1 MLSEEL
7 QLLVAGYVLGDLD
20 PEEAAEFEQFL
31 RENPAIAA
39 EVAQMQAALETTFA
53 VPEVSP
59 PAHLRASIL
68 SQAETTPEETN
79 RSTSA
84 PVTLRRPRILW
95 RRVMDVAAAGLILAL
110 GINNYRLWQTLQT
123 TQATLQQYPLLT
135 YRLNAIQAGSDASA
149 QVVVNPN
156 RLEATLAVENLPP
169 LPPGKVYALWTVLEP
184 NVPFTTDSKQAI
196 LTEVFQVD
204 REGTV
209 SKTISV
215 PQVYRSSGVVT
226 KVAVTIEDA
235 TSPQAHTGTPIMI
248 TKL

>member
-156 RLEATLAVENLPP
+156 RLEATPWQSLCL
-169 LPPGKVYALWTVLEP
+169 
-184 NVPFTTDSKQAI
+184 
-196 LTEVFQVD
+196 VD
-204 REGTV
+204 CVRA
-209 SKTISV
+209 K
-215 PQVYRSSGVVT
+215 RSLY
-226 KVAVTIEDA
+226 DR
-235 TSPQAHTGTPIMI
+235 
-248 TKL
+248 